1 MSTSKTLSALALLA
15 ALLPAACNA
24 DESGLREPSP
34 DEWSSMTPNER
45 ASFLE
50 ERLEEAAEQYRKAS
64 TVEAWT
70 VANEEVARSLSL
82 LRAELWTTERARY
95 VAREAELEALAEQ
108 TRP

>member
-1 MSTSKTLSALALLA
+1 MSTNKTLTALALVASLLA
-15 ALLPAACNA
+15 AACSA
-24 DESGLREPSP
+24 DESGLRQPTPE
-34 DEWSSMTPNER
+34 EWSSMSSAER

-50 ERLEEAAEQYRKAS
+50 ERLDEAEEQYRTAA

-70 VANEEVARSLSL
+70 VADENVARSLSL
-82 LRAELWTTERARY
+82 LRTELWATERARY